1 MEGSITVIMMNII
14 KKIKLYHALIIFLIL
29 ILLYEPFINVM
40 SYINI
45 ITSPINDNANTEL
58 TLLKEENSYLKEE
71 LANLTNLEPF
81 AEYNYSLTRLSY
93 QELYND
99 KVITIIGGK
108 DKDYKQG
115 NVLINDKGVVGV
127 IKDVSEHTSIVNL
140 LFALNNFS
148 VKINDAYGTISD
160 YQDGYLIV
168 KNISNYESVALN
180 DEVYTSSLGQIHESL
195 YVGYV
200 YKILDHDFSKEIYI
214 KSDVDYNNLNYM
226 YVVGE

>member
-45 ITSPINDNANTEL
+45 ITSPINDNVNTEL
-58 TLLKEENSYLKEE
+58 TLLKGENNYLKEE
-71 LANLTNLEPF
+71 LANMTNLEPF

-99 KVITIIGGK
+99 KVITIMGGK

>member
-58 TLLKEENSYLKEE
+58 TLLKEENNYLKEE

-99 KVITIIGGK
+99 KVITIMGGK